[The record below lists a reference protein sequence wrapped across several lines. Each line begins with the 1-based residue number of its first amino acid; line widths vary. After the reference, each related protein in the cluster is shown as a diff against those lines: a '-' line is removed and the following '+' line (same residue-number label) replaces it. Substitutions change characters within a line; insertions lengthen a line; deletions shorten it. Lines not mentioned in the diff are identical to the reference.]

1 MLFIETTVCTIRKHM
16 GTSTSSPSST
26 IPLICTGHLLL
37 HSNFHIYPHLFVK
50 CPSSPL
56 DQQDK
61 GHGSHIC
68 FVLFCFVSE
77 SSVPRRVPED
87 RRQPINVFGLTFSE
101 VCRSHVVSIQWH
113 WVSMSIE
120 AWQAPPQLP
129 VARLQPSAGVDL
141 KAERSR
147 KTPGQVH
154 RTPEED
160 ELQGSWKNQDLP
172 SAAKTHISAC

>member
-26 IPLICTGHLLL
+26 KPLICTGHLLL

-61 GHGSHIC
+61 GHGSH
-68 FVLFCFVSE
+68 FCFLFFWFFVFSE
-77 SSVPRRVPED
+77 SSVPRRVPEH

-113 WVSMSIE
+113 WASMSIE
-120 AWQAPPQLP
+120 AWQAPSQLP
-129 VARLQPSAGVDL
+129 VARLQCWGGPESWEIQKSPRPSSQD
-141 KAERSR
+141 SR
-147 KTPGQVH
+147 GRRAPRQLGKP
-154 RTPEED
+154 RP
-160 ELQGSWKNQDLP
+160 
-172 SAAKTHISAC
+172 AFCC